1 MNISIERFRRFF
13 GIKKVL
19 LRYNEIPIV
28 AWQEIKKGE
37 VLDEK
42 WFNRFTYESAK
53 NMYDVEIEV
62 NTTNVKYFQNMK
74 ECEKNKY
81 HDMIEKYY
89 AEDIKKTMGVL

>member
-1 MNISIERFRRFF
+1 MNISIERFRKFF

-81 HDMIEKYY
+81 HGLIEQHFV
-89 AEDIKKTMGVL
+89 EDIKKTIGVL